1 MENMPIGIRH
11 HFHKMIIVILLLP
24 LSVAD
29 CSQCMTT
36 GSMLSQQSMVHT
48 FVSSA
53 SYQEH
58 DPISIQGNA
67 EFASLA
73 SSESWPG
80 NGSESNPYCIHG
92 LNITEEPGAGYPFR
106 ISDTTVFFILNGSLL
121 VGGIAAIRLSNV
133 TNARINGSLV
143 KDSSQ
148 HGIMIDYCHSISLN
162 KNVIKSSQGRGI
174 YLYRAEDMLVENC
187 DIHSCKDRG
196 ILIDY
201 TETSI
206 VRNCSIHENSRD
218 GMHLRDSNSNI
229 IQENSIFENGHMG
242 ITLGN
247 ADECNIS
254 GNSIFNNSV
263 SGMDIGDSFG
273 SNIID
278 NVLHN
283 HIGAGLHISGGSD
296 NATVNNNTFYR
307 NTAFALRTHSNNGL
321 FSMNNFIENANA
333 SPVNDRAQASDVG
346 VNNHFVSNFWDEWVF
361 PDENSDGIVDN
372 SYDMYE
378 NMDPSPK
385 VKAYHTNRMHI
396 LTKPWLVN
404 PNYTTEGYFFYGEL
418 NISWTPASD
427 TFDHEITYSLHYLNN
442 KTSEWTNIAT
452 GLAITSYLW
461 NTVAVQQ
468 NVSYRI
474 RVQSHCE
481 NNLEKTS
488 PEGPFL
494 HITEHTLSPPTVL
507 HPNGGEIISNEFEM
521 RWKEARD
528 SWNYSVTYNVWISSD
543 EGDTWFQI
551 VEGLEKTAYVI
562 SESHFVEANTNLV
575 KVVAYSEE
583 NLKSEDV
590 CDGPFRVRG
599 INTMV
604 YTVLGSMGLI
614 GIAAA
619 LIILLFRRFR

>member
-1 MENMPIGIRH
+1 MPIGIRH
-11 HFHKMIIVILLLP
+11 HLCKTIIVILLLS
-24 LSVAD
+24 LSFAD
-29 CSQCMTT
+29 CSQGKKT
-36 GSMLSQQSMVHT
+36 GSMFSRESRVDA

-53 SYQEH
+53 SYEEH

-67 EFASLA
+67 EFASLV

-80 NGSESNPYCIHG
+80 NGSESNPYRIHG
-92 LNITEEPGAGYPFR
+92 LNITEEPGAGYLFR
-106 ISDTTVFFILNGSLL
+106 VRDTTVFFILNGSLL
-121 VGGIAAIRLSNV
+121 AGGIAAIRLSNV
-133 TNARINGSLV
+133 TNARINSSLTR
-143 KDSSQ
+143 DSSQ
-148 HGIMIDYCHSISLN
+148 HGIMIDYCNSISLN
-162 KNVIKSSQGRGI
+162 KNIIKFSQGRGI
-174 YLYRAEDMLVENC
+174 YLYRAEGVLIENC
-187 DIHSCKDRG
+187 DVHSCKDRG

-201 TETSI
+201 TESSI
-206 VRNCSIHENSRD
+206 IGHGSIHDNSRD
-218 GMHLRDSNSNI
+218 GMHLRDSNSND
-229 IQENSIFENGHMG
+229 IQENSIFGNGLMG
-242 ITLGN
+242 MTLGN

-254 GNSIFNNSV
+254 GNSIFNNSD

-273 SNIID
+273 ISIID
-278 NVLHN
+278 NVLYN
-283 HIGAGLHISGGSD
+283 HIGAGLHISGDSD
-296 NATVNNNTFYR
+296 NTTVTNNSFYR
-307 NTAFALRTHSNNGL
+307 NRAFALRTHADNGL
-321 FSMNNFIENANA
+321 FSMNNFIENANV
-333 SPVNDRAQASDVG
+333 SPVNDRAQASDIG
-346 VNNHFVSNFWDEWVF
+346 VNNHFVSNFWDEWIF

-372 SYDMYE
+372 PYDIHE
-378 NMDPSPK
+378 NTDPSPK
-385 VKAYHTNRMHI
+385 VKAYQTNRIHI
-396 LTKPWLVN
+396 LTRPWLVH
-404 PNYTTEGYFFYGEL
+404 PNYTIYGCFFYGEL
-418 NISWTPASD
+418 NITWTPASD

-442 KTSEWTNIAT
+442 KTSEWTNIAA
-452 GLAITSYLW
+452 GLANTSCLW

-474 RVQSHCE
+474 RVESHCE

-488 PEGPFL
+488 MEGPFL
-494 HITEHTLSPPTVL
+494 HIIEHTLSPPTVL

-551 VEGLEKTAYVI
+551 AEGLEKTAYVI

-575 KVVAYSEE
+575 KVVVYSEE

-599 INTMV
+599 MNTMV
-604 YTVLGSMGLI
+604 YTVLGSLGLL